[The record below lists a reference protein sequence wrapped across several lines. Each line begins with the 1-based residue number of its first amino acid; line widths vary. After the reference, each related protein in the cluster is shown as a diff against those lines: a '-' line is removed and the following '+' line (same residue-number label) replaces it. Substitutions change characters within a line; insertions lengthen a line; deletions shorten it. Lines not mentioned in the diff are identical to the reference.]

1 MQNSEYWEKRIAE
14 EVWKTYNSLED
25 RNKELLNI
33 YKKAYEDIQK
43 ELYIL
48 SQKIGSTEPTR
59 SELYKYNRLNN
70 LNKNIKD
77 RIKTLGEDVLSFG
90 LDNMADGYKT
100 VYAEI
105 MAALNV
111 KDFTIPD
118 EKLIKQI
125 ADSPWK
131 TKFQNGESTFSKSL
145 WKDTNKLNKCI
156 NNVLSAGIV
165 QGKTFT
171 EMAIQINNEMNKGF
185 NVAHRLVR
193 TETMHTLNMS
203 SLNSYKDS
211 GVVKEV
217 QYWAA
222 LDERTCEICGIMHGN
237 TYKINEAPILPIH
250 VNCRCTYIPVI
261 NKEETKKEK
270 IVNANGD
277 EIKFNFKDIDKK
289 ANVVKIIKILTS
301 QYNTRLI
308 SVNQGGAG
316 KAAGLTDVAGNIW
329 LNNSQ
334 NSTIIHEFSHSIAQT
349 ATDTLKI
356 TNNKEFWKEI
366 KKLRREYIKVIEKDP
381 SKIISF
387 YSKSEKD
394 KYDEFMAEAFTQ
406 IKLSEM
412 NIIDENYGKD
422 LTYAKKVLAVIDKYF
437 KK

>member
-1 MQNSEYWEKRIAE
+1 MKNSEYWEKRIAE

-25 RNKELLNI
+25 RNKALLDM
-33 YKKAYEDIQK
+33 YKKACEDIQK

-48 SQKIGSTEPTR
+48 SQKIGSAEPTR
-59 SELYKYNRLNN
+59 SEMYKYNRLNN
-70 LNKNIKD
+70 LNKNIKG

-90 LDNMADGYKT
+90 LNNMTDGYKT

-111 KDFTIPD
+111 KDFTIPN

-261 NKEETKKEK
+261 KPINVNKDKPEKELEKLNSLKGPLSKRHVLGSIGKKSMPKNNNTIIMPWVDYNKDIEAIKKGEYNKVNGNYEINGRTYGIHDGRLYPIVGEGFVTLNRNQYKLLIELKTNPNNPHMENIKKGLKLSDIEEKEVYELLRKEE
-270 IVNANGD
+270 
-277 EIKFNFKDIDKK
+277 
-289 ANVVKIIKILTS
+289 
-301 QYNTRLI
+301 
-308 SVNQGGAG
+308 
-316 KAAGLTDVAGNIW
+316 
-329 LNNSQ
+329 
-334 NSTIIHEFSHSIAQT
+334 
-349 ATDTLKI
+349 
-356 TNNKEFWKEI
+356 
-366 KKLRREYIKVIEKDP
+366 
-381 SKIISF
+381 
-387 YSKSEKD
+387 
-394 KYDEFMAEAFTQ
+394 
-406 IKLSEM
+406 
-412 NIIDENYGKD
+412 
-422 LTYAKKVLAVIDKYF
+422 
-437 KK
+437 

>member
-25 RNKELLNI
+25 RNKELLNM

-48 SQKIGSTEPTR
+48 SQKIGSAEPTR
-59 SELYKYNRLNN
+59 SEMYKYNRLNN
-70 LNKNIKD
+70 LNKNIKG

-90 LDNMADGYKT
+90 LNNMTDGYKA

-145 WKDTNKLNKCI
+145 WKDTNKLNKCV
-156 NNVLSAGIV
+156 NNVLSSGIV

-261 NKEETKKEK
+261 NAETLKLDNIVVHRDLSAAAKK
-270 IVNANGD
+270 IYVNNSIGGIKGTEFSIKQGTYIQNVHVIAGKGVRRDIDDINRLVNSYKKGNGESTSSKD
-277 EIKFNFKDIDKK
+277 WQKVVGTAIIDIENGKKAEVHWYQCKDIGK
-289 ANVVKIIKILTS
+289 VEFKIK
-301 QYNTRLI
+301 R
-308 SVNQGGAG
+308 
-316 KAAGLTDVAGNIW
+316 W
-329 LNNSQ
+329 L
-334 NSTIIHEFSHSIAQT
+334 
-349 ATDTLKI
+349 
-356 TNNKEFWKEI
+356 
-366 KKLRREYIKVIEKDP
+366 
-381 SKIISF
+381 
-387 YSKSEKD
+387 
-394 KYDEFMAEAFTQ
+394 
-406 IKLSEM
+406 
-412 NIIDENYGKD
+412 
-422 LTYAKKVLAVIDKYF
+422 
-437 KK
+437 

>member
-25 RNKELLNI
+25 RNKELLNM
-33 YKKAYEDIQK
+33 YKKACEDIQK

-77 RIKTLGEDVLSFG
+77 RIKTLGEDALSFG
-90 LDNMADGYKT
+90 LDNMTDGYKT

-111 KDFTIPD
+111 KDFAIPD
-118 EKLIKQI
+118 EKVIKQI

-145 WKDTNKLNKCI
+145 WKDTDKLNKCI

-250 VNCRCTYIPVI
+250 VNCRCAYIPVI
-261 NKEETKKEK
+261 KSINVNK
-270 IVNANGD
+270 D
-277 EIKFNFKDIDKK
+277 
-289 ANVVKIIKILTS
+289 
-301 QYNTRLI
+301 
-308 SVNQGGAG
+308 
-316 KAAGLTDVAGNIW
+316 
-329 LNNSQ
+329 
-334 NSTIIHEFSHSIAQT
+334 
-349 ATDTLKI
+349 
-356 TNNKEFWKEI
+356 
-366 KKLRREYIKVIEKDP
+366 
-381 SKIISF
+381 
-387 YSKSEKD
+387 KSEKELEKLNNLKGPLTKRHVLGSIGKKSTAKNNNTVIMPWVNYNKD
-394 KYDEFMAEAFTQ
+394 IEGIKKGEYNKVNGNYEINGRTYGIHDGRLYPISGKGFVTLTRHEYQILIILKTQ
-406 IKLSEM
+406 SQNPKLLEILNNINATKEEIEKIKNILSEL
-412 NIIDENYGKD
+412 G
-422 LTYAKKVLAVIDKYF
+422 
-437 KK
+437 

>member
-1 MQNSEYWEKRIAE
+1 MKNSEYWEKRIAE

-25 RNKELLNI
+25 RNKALLDM
-33 YKKAYEDIQK
+33 YKKACEDIQK

-48 SQKIGSTEPTR
+48 SQKIGSAEPTR
-59 SELYKYNRLNN
+59 SEMYKYNRLNN
-70 LNKNIKD
+70 LNKNIKG

-90 LDNMADGYKT
+90 LNNMTDGYKT

-125 ADSPWK
+125 TDSPWK
-131 TKFQNGESTFSKSL
+131 TKFQNGESTFSQSL
-145 WKDTNKLNKCI
+145 WKDTNKLNKCV
-156 NNVLSAGIV
+156 NNVLSSGIV

-261 NKEETKKEK
+261 KPINVNKDKPEKELEKLNSLKGPLPKRHVLTSINNNSKPKDKNTIILPGVNYIGDIERIKNGEYNKVNGNYEINGRTYGIHDGRLYPISGDGFVTLTRHEYKILIIIKTQANNPILDTILDNVGATKEEIRK
-270 IVNANGD
+270 
-277 EIKFNFKDIDKK
+277 
-289 ANVVKIIKILTS
+289 VKNILS
-301 QYNTRLI
+301 
-308 SVNQGGAG
+308 
-316 KAAGLTDVAGNIW
+316 
-329 LNNSQ
+329 
-334 NSTIIHEFSHSIAQT
+334 
-349 ATDTLKI
+349 
-356 TNNKEFWKEI
+356 
-366 KKLRREYIKVIEKDP
+366 KL
-381 SKIISF
+381 
-387 YSKSEKD
+387 
-394 KYDEFMAEAFTQ
+394 
-406 IKLSEM
+406 
-412 NIIDENYGKD
+412 G
-422 LTYAKKVLAVIDKYF
+422 
-437 KK
+437 

>member
-1 MQNSEYWEKRIAE
+1 MKKNSNYWIKRIANE
-14 EVWKTYNSLED
+14 TYKTYNSLED
-25 RNKELLNI
+25 KNRALIDMFQEATL
-33 YKKAYEDIQK
+33 DIEN
-43 ELYIL
+43 ELYTLGNKINSGRAVTL
-48 SQKIGSTEPTR
+48 SDMH
-59 SELYKYNRLNN
+59 KYNRLTNLKKSMEDRLELLTKNIEEFGTTNMVNGGKKVYDNVIGNIADTSFSTPNQRAMEEMLNKPWNGSNFSKRLWKNTQVLANN
-70 LNKNIKD
+70 LNDILT
-77 RIKTLGEDVLSFG
+77 IG
-90 LDNMADGYKT
+90 LT
-100 VYAEI
+100 
-105 MAALNV
+105 
-111 KDFTIPD
+111 
-118 EKLIKQI
+118 
-125 ADSPWK
+125 
-131 TKFQNGESTFSKSL
+131 
-145 WKDTNKLNKCI
+145 
-156 NNVLSAGIV
+156 
-165 QGKTFT
+165 QGKTLT
-171 EMAIQINNEMNKGF
+171 ELAVQLRNRMNKSF
-185 NVAHRLVR
+185 NECHRLVR
-193 TETMHTLNMS
+193 TETMHYLNES
-203 SLNSYKDS
+203 AFKAYKD
-211 GVVKEV
+211 GGCEEV
-217 QYWAA
+217 ELYAA
-222 LDERTCEICGIMHGN
+222 EDERTCEICGARHGKR
-237 TYKINEAPILPIH
+237 YKINKRPILPFH
-250 VNCRCTYIPVI
+250 PNCRCTYLPVI

>member
-59 SELYKYNRLNN
+59 SELYKYNRLTN
-70 LNKNIKD
+70 LNRNIRD

-90 LDNMADGYKT
+90 LDNMTDGYKT

-111 KDFTIPD
+111 KDFTIPN

-145 WKDTNKLNKCI
+145 WKDTDKLNKCI

-261 NKEETKKEK
+261 KSINVNKDKPEKELEKLNSLKGPLPKRHVLGSIGKKSMPKNNNTIIMPWVDYNKDIEAIKKGEYNKVNGNYEINGRTYGIHDGRLYPIVGEGFVTLNRNQYKLLIELKTNPNNPHMENIKKGLKLSDIEEKEVYELLRKEE
-270 IVNANGD
+270 
-277 EIKFNFKDIDKK
+277 
-289 ANVVKIIKILTS
+289 
-301 QYNTRLI
+301 
-308 SVNQGGAG
+308 
-316 KAAGLTDVAGNIW
+316 
-329 LNNSQ
+329 
-334 NSTIIHEFSHSIAQT
+334 
-349 ATDTLKI
+349 
-356 TNNKEFWKEI
+356 
-366 KKLRREYIKVIEKDP
+366 
-381 SKIISF
+381 
-387 YSKSEKD
+387 
-394 KYDEFMAEAFTQ
+394 
-406 IKLSEM
+406 
-412 NIIDENYGKD
+412 
-422 LTYAKKVLAVIDKYF
+422 
-437 KK
+437 

>member
-1 MQNSEYWEKRIAE
+1 MKNSEYWEKRIAE

-25 RNKELLNI
+25 RNKALLDM
-33 YKKAYEDIQK
+33 YKKACEDIQK

-48 SQKIGSTEPTR
+48 SQKIGSAEPTR

-77 RIKTLGEDVLSFG
+77 RIKTLGEDALSFG
-90 LDNMADGYKT
+90 LDNMTDGYKT

-111 KDFTIPD
+111 KDFAIPD
-118 EKLIKQI
+118 EKVIKQI

-145 WKDTNKLNKCI
+145 WKDTDKLNKCI

-222 LDERTCEICGIMHGN
+222 SDERTCEICGIMHGN

-261 NKEETKKEK
+261 KPINVNK
-270 IVNANGD
+270 D
-277 EIKFNFKDIDKK
+277 
-289 ANVVKIIKILTS
+289 
-301 QYNTRLI
+301 
-308 SVNQGGAG
+308 
-316 KAAGLTDVAGNIW
+316 
-329 LNNSQ
+329 
-334 NSTIIHEFSHSIAQT
+334 
-349 ATDTLKI
+349 
-356 TNNKEFWKEI
+356 
-366 KKLRREYIKVIEKDP
+366 
-381 SKIISF
+381 
-387 YSKSEKD
+387 KSEKELEKLNSLKGPLAKRHVLGSIGKKSMPKNNNTIIMPWVD
-394 KYDEFMAEAFTQ
+394 YNKDIEAIKKGEYNKVNGNYETNGRTYGIHDGRLYPIVGEGFVTLNRNQ
-406 IKLSEM
+406 YKLLIELKTKPNNPHMENIKKGLKLSDIE
-412 NIIDENYGKD
+412 EKEVYELLRKEE
-422 LTYAKKVLAVIDKYF
+422 
-437 KK
+437 